1 MITLCHWNNC
11 YNFSL
16 IYTAV
21 IIIVL
26 CLFIYCYLCRLLDF
40 WPVLFSTTWSEHSL
54 HGWRFFRFVMAVYLS
69 AQEKAD
75 IFKKLAQ
82 KTALFMYKI
91 ILEHVMVL

>member
-1 MITLCHWNNC
+1 
-11 YNFSL
+11 
-16 IYTAV
+16 
-21 IIIVL
+21 
-26 CLFIYCYLCRLLDF
+26 
-40 WPVLFSTTWSEHSL
+40 
-54 HGWRFFRFVMAVYLS
+54 MAVYLS